1 MFLLY
6 MAATN
11 PFKNGSISTII
22 EGGLAYYII
31 PKGLRFFRAKKG
43 SRYNIN
49 SDFSVLTLN
58 PRAFFGVY
66 NMDRAYIESY
76 EDKYGVIFAFETTR
90 PYKLLA
96 LDHPDTK
103 VTLYNIVPPNIRD
116 VLRKNYGY
124 TMSGKRNSQLNSD
137 LVLSQYLCDN
147 GYQGYASDF
156 IETDIDDF
164 GPEFMIC
171 DVGGIA
177 SLGRVTDPSRIASIL
192 EIGELKKRSEE
203 LKAAR
208 QEKRKNRQRAVSP
221 PPDDSASAR
230 FANPTSSPGASYG
243 SPGASY
249 GSPPREQSRFANAT
263 SIPFASYGSPPR
275 SPSKFATAS
284 SSGIPT
290 YSLGD
295 MDYEKDD
302 DDDKENLYNRKGGL
316 RKRKRRS
323 YKKRKTRTNKR
334 KRSGK
339 KGTHRR
345 RR

>member
-43 SRYNIN
+43 SRYNITP
-49 SDFSVLTLN
+49 DFSVLTLN
-58 PRAFFGVY
+58 PRAFFGIY
-66 NMDRAYIESY
+66 NMNRAYIESY

-103 VTLYNIVPPNIRD
+103 RVLYNRVPQNIKD
-116 VLRKNYGY
+116 VLRINYGY
-124 TMSGKRNSQLNSD
+124 TMSGIRNSQLNSD

-164 GPEFMIC
+164 DPEFMIC
-171 DVGGIA
+171 DVSGIK
-177 SLGRVTDPSRIASIL
+177 SLGRITDSSRIDSIV
-192 EIGELKKRSEE
+192 ESGKLKKHSEE
-203 LKAAR
+203 LEAAR
-208 QEKRKNRQRAVSP
+208 KEKRKNRQRSVSP
-221 PPDDSASAR
+221 PTSDR
-230 FANPTSSPGASYG
+230 FTNATSSS
-243 SPGASY
+243 GASY
-249 GSPPREQSRFANAT
+249 GSPPREQSKFANAT

-275 SPSKFATAS
+275 DQSKFATAS
-284 SSGIPT
+284 SSGIPR

-295 MDYEKDD
+295 MDYEEDD
-302 DDDKENLYNRKGGL
+302 DENKENLSNRKGGL
-316 RKRKRRS
+316 RKRRS

-339 KGTHRR
+339 KGTRR
-345 RR
+345 RRR

>member
-11 PFKNGSISTII
+11 PDPFINGSILTII

-49 SDFSVLTLN
+49 PDFSVLTLN
-58 PRAFFGVY
+58 PRAFFGIY
-66 NMDRAYIESY
+66 NMDPEYIESY
-76 EDKYGVIFAFETTR
+76 ENKYGVIFAFETTR

-103 VTLYNIVPPNIRD
+103 MALYDRVPPNIQA
-116 VLRKNYGY
+116 VLRINYGY

-147 GYQGYASDF
+147 GYQGYATNF
-156 IETDIDDF
+156 IETDIDYFD
-164 GPEFMIC
+164 PEFMIC
-171 DVGGIA
+171 DVGGIK
-177 SLGRVTDPSRIASIL
+177 SLGRITDPSRIASIV
-192 EIGELKKRSEE
+192 ESGKLKKHSEE
-203 LKAAR
+203 LEAAR
-208 QEKRKNRQRAVSP
+208 QEKRKNRQRAESP
-221 PPDDSASAR
+221 PPVDSASAR
-230 FANPTSSPGASYG
+230 FANPFASYG

-249 GSPPREQSRFANAT
+249 GSPVAPSRFAN
-263 SIPFASYGSPPR
+263 PFASYGSPVAQSR
-275 SPSKFATAS
+275 FAMAS
-284 SSGIPT
+284 SSGIPKF
-290 YSLGD
+290 SLGD
-295 MDYEKDD
+295 DMDD
-302 DDDKENLYNRKGGL
+302 DDENKENSPNRMGGL

-323 YKKRKTRTNKR
+323 YKKKKTRTNKR
-334 KRSGK
+334 KRSK
-339 KGTHRR
+339 ISTRRSTRR